1 MKILLSDSFD
11 ASLPK
16 KLEEF
21 GEVTNDKSQQ
31 STANVVLIRSKTT
44 CDREYIDQAPELQLI
59 IRGGVGL
66 DNVDVEYAKSKG
78 IQVFNTAEA
87 SAVAVAE
94 LAFALMIAVPTRIV
108 EGHMG
113 MKEGKWLKKELG
125 RTELLGKTLGMIGV
139 GNIGTEVAKRAK
151 AFGMT
156 VIANDPQKATHEHAE
171 MVSFEEL
178 LTRSD
183 YISINAPLT
192 DTTRNI
198 IRTETIARMKDGVI
212 LVNTARGK
220 IVNEVDLTA
229 ALESGKVRSYATD
242 VWYSD
247 PPASDSP
254 LLTAPNVVMTPHIG
268 ASSDE
273 NMLRIGDVVV
283 RIIRD
288 FVSHSA

>member
-1 MKILLSDSFD
+1 MKILISDAFD
-11 ASLPK
+11 DSLPG
-16 KLEEF
+16 KLAAF
-21 GEVTNDKSQQ
+21 GEVTTDKGQQ
-31 STANVVLIRSKTT
+31 AEANVVLIRSKTT
-44 CDREYIDQAPELQLI
+44 CDRTYIDKAPKLQLI

-66 DNVDVEYAKSKG
+66 DNVDVDHAKSRG
-78 IQVFNTAEA
+78 IQVYNTAEA

-113 MKEGKWLKKELG
+113 MKEGRWLKKELE

-156 VIANDPQKATHEHAE
+156 VIANDPQKDAHDQAE
-171 MVSFEEL
+171 MVSFEQL
-178 LTRSD
+178 LARSD

-198 IRTETIARMKDGVI
+198 IRAETIGRMKDGVVI
-212 LVNTARGK
+212 VNTARGK
-220 IVNEVDLTA
+220 IVNEVDLA
-229 ALESGKVRSYATD
+229 QALEAGKVRGYATD

-254 LLTAPNVVMTPHIG
+254 LLQAPNVIMTPHIG
-268 ASSDE
+268 ASSQE
-273 NMLRIGDVVV
+273 NMLRIGEVVV
-283 RIIRD
+283 RIVRD
-288 FVSHSA
+288 FVAHSA

>member
-1 MKILLSDSFD
+1 MKILISDAFD
-11 ASLPK
+11 ASLPGR
-16 KLEEF
+16 LAEF
-21 GEVTNDKSQQ
+21 GETTTDKAEQ
-31 STANVVLIRSKTT
+31 AEADVVLIRSKTT
-44 CDREYIDQAPELQLI
+44 CDRDYIDKAPKLRLI

-66 DNVDVEYAKSKG
+66 DNVDIEYARSRG

-94 LAFALMIAVPTRIV
+94 LAFALMIAVPTRLA
-108 EGHMG
+108 EGHLG
-113 MKEGKWLKKELG
+113 MKDGKWLKKELK

-139 GNIGTEVAKRAK
+139 GNIGTEVAKRAS

-156 VIANDPQKATHEHAE
+156 VIANDPQKEAHDNAE

-178 LTRSD
+178 LERSD

-198 IRTETIARMKDGVI
+198 IRAETIARMKDDVI
-212 LVNTARGK
+212 IVNTARGR
-220 IVNEVDLTA
+220 IVNEVDLAA
-229 ALESGKVRSYATD
+229 ALAEGKVRSYATD

-247 PPASDSP
+247 PPSDDSP
-254 LLTAPNVVMTPHIG
+254 LLSAPNVIMTPHIG
-268 ASSDE
+268 ASSNE

-283 RIIRD
+283 RIVRD
-288 FVSHSA
+288 FVAQSV

>member
-156 VIANDPQKATHEHAE
+156 VIAIDPQKATHEHAE

-242 VWYSD
+242 VWDSD
-247 PPASDSP
+247 PPANDSP